1 MEQSPNSE
9 NSCSATNQDT
19 TAELHQLSDTW
30 TLWAHL
36 PHDTDWSL
44 KSYNEVLTFNHI
56 EELITLN
63 NTIPERMIKN
73 CMLFMMKKGIKP
85 IWEDSENRDG
95 GCFSYRI
102 SNKYIKNIWDELS
115 YRVVGKN
122 CSNNKKLLDTIN
134 GITVSP
140 KKNFCIVKIWLKT
153 SDFQNPSEITE
164 FENFTSTGC
173 LFKRHNPEY

>member
-1 MEQSPNSE
+1 MEQSTNSQ
-9 NSCSATNQDT
+9 NSSLVEKMDT
-19 TAELHQLSDTW
+19 STELHKLSDTW

-44 KSYNEVLTFNHI
+44 KSYSEVFTFKHI

-63 NTIPERMIKN
+63 NTIPERMLKN
-73 CMLFMMKKGIKP
+73 CMLFMMKEGIKP

-102 SNKYIKNIWDELS
+102 EDKYIKQIWDELS
-115 YRVVGKN
+115 YKLVGRNCTKN
-122 CSNNKKLLDTIN
+122 DKLLNDIN

-140 KKNFCIVKIWLKT
+140 KKTFV
-153 SDFQNPSEITE
+153 F
-164 FENFTSTGC
+164 
-173 LFKRHNPEY
+173 

>member
-1 MEQSPNSE
+1 MEQSANSPNSCLVE
-9 NSCSATNQDT
+9 KPDT
-19 TAELHQLSDTW
+19 STELHKLSDSW

-44 KSYNEVLTFNHI
+44 KSYSEVLTFNNI

-63 NTIPERMIKN
+63 NTIPERMLKN
-73 CMLFMMKKGIKP
+73 CMLFMMKEGIKP

-102 SNKYIKNIWDELS
+102 SNKFIKNIWDELS
-115 YRVVGKN
+115 YRIVG
-122 CSNNKKLLDTIN
+122 NNSSDNKDLIKTIN

-140 KKNFCIVKIWLKT
+140 KKNFCILKIWLKT
-153 SDFQNPSEITE
+153 SKYQDPSEICE
-164 FENFTSTGC
+164 FENFSPNGC

>member
-1 MEQSPNSE
+1 MEQSTNSQDSSSVE
-9 NSCSATNQDT
+9 KTDT
-19 TAELHQLSDTW
+19 TTELHKLSDTW

-44 KSYNEVLTFNHI
+44 KSYSEVFTFKHM

-63 NTIPERMIKN
+63 NTIPERMLKN
-73 CMLFMMKKGIKP
+73 CMLFMMKEGIKP

-102 SNKYIKNIWDELS
+102 ANKYIKSIWDHLS
-115 YRVVGKN
+115 YKLVGRTCTKN
-122 CSNNKKLLDTIN
+122 VKLLNDIN

-140 KKNFCIVKIWLKT
+140 KKNFCILKIWLK
-153 SDFQNPSEITE
+153 SSNFQNPVEIIE